1 MVAGIPG
8 AVVATL
14 GIFVPGFAFVAL
26 SGPLIPKLR
35 GSPLAAAILD
45 GIVIGALAL
54 MVVVAWQLGR
64 AAIVDWRTFMILIAS
79 AVLLSRF
86 RVNSAWVIGG
96 AALVGLIVKVH

>member
-45 GIVIGALAL
+45 GIVIGSLAL

-79 AVLLSRF
+79 VLLSRF